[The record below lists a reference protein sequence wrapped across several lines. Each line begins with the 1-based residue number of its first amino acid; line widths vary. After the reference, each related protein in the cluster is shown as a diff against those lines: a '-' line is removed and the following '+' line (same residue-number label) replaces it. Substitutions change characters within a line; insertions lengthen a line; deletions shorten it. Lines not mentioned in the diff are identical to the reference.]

1 MKSNIVQLIEHW
13 SNTFGLPVRDKA
25 TIPDKEEIE
34 LIYNLIEEEF
44 REFREAINMQSKFYN
59 TTTGTQFYQ
68 LEVVEQPEDIVEIAD
83 SLTDMLWLVIRAMQQ
98 FGLDVDKCVEAVYES
113 NMSKLCKTYQE
124 AEDTIEFYKQ
134 KGIIA
139 YYEFWANRGYVI
151 KNMETGK
158 VLKSINF
165 KEPKFEL

>member
-13 SNTFGLPVRDKA
+13 SNTFRLPVRDKA
-25 TIPDKEEIE
+25 TIPDEKEIE

-44 REFREAINMQSKFYN
+44 LEFKDAIFIQHWGS
-59 TTTGTQFYQ
+59 TTTKQDINIT
-68 LEVVEQPEDIVEIAD
+68 EVTD

-113 NMSKLCKTYQE
+113 NMSKLAYSYEEVVQTQL
-124 AEDTIEFYKQ
+124 FYDN
-134 KGIIA
+134 KGINTSYIEDNQGRFIVYNA
-139 YYEFWANRGYVI
+139 D
-151 KNMETGK
+151 TGK